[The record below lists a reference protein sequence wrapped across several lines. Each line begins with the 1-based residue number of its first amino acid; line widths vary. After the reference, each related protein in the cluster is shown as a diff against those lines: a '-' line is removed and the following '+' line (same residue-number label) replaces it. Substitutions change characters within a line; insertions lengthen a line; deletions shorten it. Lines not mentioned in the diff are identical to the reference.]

1 MAPPRNI
8 PKFPTYDERLSL
20 MEELRQATETGDVL
34 TSGQYLKQYVDK
46 LKQLNELMDQ
56 YSEIDEEFGLPVTL
70 DDDGKRELLEAMEET
85 AKAGELFLADAENKQ
100 ANMKV
105 GIQGIVG
112 RMQNMLS
119 RDFDMLNLYDPK
131 KNPLSF
137 PEIQS
142 SARTQVVDFRGKQMG
157 IMTNKL
163 SGRIPMTVVDANGNR
178 HPGVFTKASYVSIK
192 RDYED
197 MIRQAVSY
205 YDDPAVR
212 RQLGPYKTA
221 LINDGAFPGMDREQ
235 ITEEMVVDKLKEP
248 IRNILPKYRDYLIQ
262 SNQKL
267 YGQDPATASDE
278 QVLGFLYNEVM
289 GEKEGPVAAMK
300 KFGVDLMRQPEEVMD
315 ELTEG
320 LKRGVTEGLSDVV
333 NGRDLGLRDGDR
345 VDQRNSAMS
354 AMAGVLGLNS
364 LCARSV
370 NMKYLDEEG
379 IEHEGT
385 FMEFAEG
392 LDLMGK
398 GGSKLFAH
406 VSDAPFDGRANPSL
420 ANLQVLDFLSGN
432 VDRHGGNMTYKVDE
446 NGKITGVQAFDNDTS
461 FGVVPIDK
469 NNGIFRLAGVNQL
482 KVITES
488 MSKKIANLSPEMLKF
503 SLRGRGL
510 TDQEIQ
516 ASCQRLSELKRAIKN
531 GVKAKTMDDI
541 NASGKK
547 LCIVKDEDLKKI
559 SFDDLA
565 RQKHTLFENVKA
577 YMDAKMKKAREKY
590 PFNRDAEKPAPRK
603 FEEVNTTDR
612 SYTAGGISES
622 MSDMA
627 RMIKNDVTGFVVSGM
642 SKFLHSSGPWRSMIS
657 AVKNAEA
664 VSRQVK
670 REIKMEYEGL
680 SRDDPRVKAQL
691 DKADRAMKQVEDATN
706 AYLQRKMRE
715 KHVKDPEDLVGKG
728 KHAYEQ
734 KRIDYALKLRKSIM
748 KYKAIQNP
756 ESKAEKDAK
765 AHVQEKIKLSNAR
778 KAKAAQQGA
787 AMKR

>member
-1 MAPPRNI
+1 MSTI
-8 PKFPTYDERLSL
+8 
-20 MEELRQATETGDVL
+20 
-34 TSGQYLKQYVDK
+34 SGWQ
-46 LKQLNELMDQ
+46 
-56 YSEIDEEFGLPVTL
+56 
-70 DDDGKRELLEAMEET
+70 
-85 AKAGELFLADAENKQ
+85 
-100 ANMKV
+100 
-105 GIQGIVG
+105 
-112 RMQNMLS
+112 S
-119 RDFDMLNLYDPK
+119 R
-131 KNPLSF
+131 
-137 PEIQS
+137 
-142 SARTQVVDFRGKQMG
+142 
-157 IMTNKL
+157 
-163 SGRIPMTVVDANGNR
+163 
-178 HPGVFTKASYVSIK
+178 SI
-192 RDYED
+192 R
-197 MIRQAVSY
+197 
-205 YDDPAVR
+205 
-212 RQLGPYKTA
+212 
-221 LINDGAFPGMDREQ
+221 DREQ

-289 GEKEGPVAAMK
+289 GEKEGPVAALK

-488 MSKKIANLSPEMLKF
+488 MSNKIANLSPEMLKF

-516 ASCQRLSELKRAIKN
+516 ASCQRLAELKRAIKN

-565 RQKHTLFENVKA
+565 RQKHTLFENVKK

-627 RMIKNDVTGFVVSGM
+627 RMIKNDVTGFVVSGL
-642 SKFLHSSGPWRSMIS
+642 SKFLHSSGPWRSMIA

-670 REIKMEYEGL
+670 QEIKTEYEGL
-680 SRDDPRVKAQL
+680 SRDDPKVKAQL
-691 DKADRAMKQVEDATN
+691 DKADRAMKQAEDATN

-734 KRIDYALKLRKSIM
+734 KRIDYALKLRKSIL
-748 KYKAIQNP
+748 KYKAIRNP

-765 AHVQEKIKLSNAR
+765 AHVQERIKLSNAR
-778 KAKAAQQGA
+778 KTKAAQQGA